1 MQENSYSKMI
11 WFKDNYLCPDE
22 HLEILDIGSL
32 DKYGHYNCRNIF
44 NHTNWNYRGLDIKK
58 GNNVDIVLEDIYN
71 WGEIPSKSYDVII
84 SSFFFKYLQFFW
96 KTMSEIKR
104 VIKPGGQICI
114 IVPSDDSNHGENGV
128 YNNFKMNDLVNLIE
142 YFDFKIIHKSIDEK
156 NEPWNDICIVAVKNY
171 DNAELKIKLNNIE
184 NKLNSFL
191 TFKNMVNNVDFEK

>member
-1 MQENSYSKMI
+1 M
-11 WFKDNYLCPDE
+11 
-22 HLEILDIGSL
+22 
-32 DKYGHYNCRNIF
+32 
-44 NHTNWNYRGLDIKK
+44 KK
-58 GNNVDIVLEDIYN
+58 LLITLKNLIILEDIYN